1 MQFLNYVC
9 AALILVVVIPLYV
22 KAQKFDVI
30 SITCIAMLPVVLWLV
45 IRSGRSRIAVYKEGI
60 LLSRPRR
67 FGVYQTYI
75 PFQSIKEVQADFV
88 KFHHYELLIILNHDV
103 TEFFGPCTGRA
114 ALFEFLSLMS
124 NLMGKKSF
132 DAKTL
137 AWFQKQ
143 KLKSRY
149 TPSGWE

>member
-1 MQFLNYVC
+1 MQFLNYVF

-45 IRSGRSRIAVYKEGI
+45 IRSGRSRIAIYKEGI

-67 FGVYQTYI
+67 LGMRKTFI
-75 PFQSIKEVQADFV
+75 PLQSIKELQADLMRLSE
-88 KFHHYELLIILNHDV
+88 YELVIVLDNDE

-114 ALFEFLSLMS
+114 VLFEFLSLMS

-143 KLKSRY
+143 ELKTRY